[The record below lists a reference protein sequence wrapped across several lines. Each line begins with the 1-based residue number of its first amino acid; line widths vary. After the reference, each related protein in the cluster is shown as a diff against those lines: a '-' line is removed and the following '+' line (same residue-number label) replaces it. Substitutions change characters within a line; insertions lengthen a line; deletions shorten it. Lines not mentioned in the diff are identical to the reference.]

1 MVGTCTVLT
10 FHICSGTP
18 EASLIFKHMRE
29 TLQPSTSVNPR
40 CIVAFRPVGIFWDSG
55 DLSHPTS
62 GRHNNS
68 KEGGLCQQ
76 SILVPTWLKNAPPG
90 LDLENTWVQKIRD
103 EYDGRV
109 VPNQIDCWA
118 EKYLIELTVFT
129 FLCHRRRRAAAA
141 WLSAQ

>member
-1 MVGTCTVLT
+1 M
-10 FHICSGTP
+10 
-18 EASLIFKHMRE
+18 
-29 TLQPSTSVNPR
+29 
-40 CIVAFRPVGIFWDSG
+40 CIVAFKTVGIFWNSG
-55 DLSHPTS
+55 YLSHPTS

-76 SILVPTWLKNAPPG
+76 SILVLTLFKNVPPG

-103 EYDGRV
+103 EHDGRV

-129 FLCHRRRRAAAA
+129 FLCHRRRRSAAAA
-141 WLSAQ
+141 LLTAH